1 MIESVTKKPDI
12 TVDITVKGLDG
23 LTWQEFKAQCKK
35 DGMFIPAA
43 MGKALRAYVQA
54 VKR

>member
-1 MIESVTKKPDI
+1 MTKKKTDI
-12 TVDITVKGLDG
+12 TITVKGLDG
-23 LTWQEFKAQCKK
+23 LTWQEFKAQCRK

-43 MGKALRAYVQA
+43 MGKALRAYVLAQM